1 MGFSKP
7 LFMLYSKVVL
17 VCDLG
22 MSRRGQSQGVWVEI
36 VSSWSV
42 KVTSGT
48 WRLLEVGCVRT
59 PVIRVAH
66 P

>member
-22 MSRRGQSQGVWVEI
+22 LSRRGQSQGGKVWIEI
-36 VSSWSV
+36 VSS
-42 KVTSGT
+42 
-48 WRLLEVGCVRT
+48 
-59 PVIRVAH
+59 
-66 P
+66 